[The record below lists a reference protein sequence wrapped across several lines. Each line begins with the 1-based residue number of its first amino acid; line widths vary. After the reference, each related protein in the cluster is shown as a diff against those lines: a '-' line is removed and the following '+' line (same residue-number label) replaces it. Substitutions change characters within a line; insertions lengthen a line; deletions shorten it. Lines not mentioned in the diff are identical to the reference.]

1 MPANFLSEVARIKPS
16 RRDAAYRGYLKRNK
30 RQDTLQ
36 NRIDANVGLT
46 DSDVE
51 EIATLL
57 TKRCKMRTVNT
68 VRWALMGLPNGYNFG
83 IFGRLIKHP
92 EHGWSYCA
100 GQSYPDE
107 IRTVRELLIKN
118 G

>member
-1 MPANFLSEVARIKPS
+1 MAANFLSEVAKTKPS
-16 RRDAAYRGYLKRNK
+16 RRAAAYRGYLKRNK

-36 NRIDANVGLT
+36 NRIDAKVGLT

-51 EIATLL
+51 EITTIL
-57 TKRCKMRTVNT
+57 TQRCQARTVNA

-83 IFGRLIKHP
+83 IFGRVVKDDN
-92 EHGWSYCA
+92 GWSYCA

-118 G
+118 A